1 MARTARQILKELNR
15 TTSIHIRSTADLVD
29 HASRAAAAIDKR
41 RHEKGHEAG
50 RRKPDL
56 QPVARNQCGR
66 SIEVT
71 PWQALHAVA
80 RGYALAGQGMARGL
94 AEHWQSLK
102 YCEALHG
109 DRTEAME
116 LTDKGRTPER
126 RYKAMQSQEL
136 GVGFGLAVA
145 EHIVKRQYPDHVMSV
160 VDTSTVLRA
169 GWALGGAA
177 RSTGSRPRPDY
188 LIEAWKPGEPSIVTF
203 VVCKGN
209 HQKPSRRTSR
219 SRSTTARQLARG
231 SELVEGMQ
239 IGPWNTAQCLLLST
253 ELMGQGGVV
262 VNALQSPGEALLPE
276 RTPGAPGNA
285 DLVIEDKSG
294 IPYPNAIR
302 IPAREGNRARTVD
315 GFQVSEK
322 ELAWFGQL
330 LARTGSAGLTA
341 FAGGGPRTAQYL
353 TQRQGR
359 QHYAVPAFAATSS
372 VHDAHITIGGTKF
385 VGTDH
390 VFRMETVRIEAF
402 SGMAEELYDL
412 ISDGRVEDYRRA
424 AYKLRA
430 ERHGSNAARHW
441 NGPISFHED
450 GTVMALSILPI
461 RRRRPL

>member
-1 MARTARQILKELNR
+1 MARTARQILNELSLQ
-15 TTSIHIRSTADLVD
+15 TSIHVRSTADLVE
-29 HASRAAAAIDKR
+29 HAGKAATAIDAQR
-41 RHEKGHEAG
+41 REKGQESG

-56 QPVARNQCGR
+56 QPVTRTECGR
-66 SIEVT
+66 TIELT
-71 PWQALHAVA
+71 PWRVLHAVA

-102 YCEALHG
+102 YCEAVHG
-109 DRTEAME
+109 DRAGAVE
-116 LTDKGRTPER
+116 LTVKGRTPER

-145 EHIVKRQYPDHVMSV
+145 EHIVKRQYPDRVVSV

-169 GWALGGAA
+169 GWALGGSE
-177 RSTGSRPRPDY
+177 RSKGSRPRPDY

-209 HQKPSRRTSR
+209 HQKPSKRTSR

-231 SELVEGMQ
+231 SELAEGMQ
-239 IGPWNTAQCLLLST
+239 IGPWNTVQCLLLST

-276 RTPGAPGNA
+276 RIPGAPRNA
-285 DLVIEDKSG
+285 DLSAEDKSG

-302 IPAREGNRARTVD
+302 IPAHEGRRARTAD
-315 GFQVSEK
+315 GFQVSDED
-322 ELAWFGQL
+322 LAWFGQL

-353 TQRQGR
+353 TKGQGR
-359 QHYAVPAFAATSS
+359 QHYDVPAFAATSS
-372 VHDAHITIGGTKF
+372 VHDAHIMIGGTKF

-402 SGMAEELYDL
+402 SGMAEDLYDL
-412 ISDGRVEDYRRA
+412 ISNGRIEEYRHA
-424 AYKLRA
+424 AYKLRSDWN
-430 ERHGSNAARHW
+430 GTNAARHW
-441 NGPISFHED
+441 NGPISVHED
-450 GTVMALSILPI
+450 GTVMALSVLPI